1 METGAD
7 LQKSTNPAAGSY
19 SADGRACYLGEQLQD
34 VLTQLISTGTAT
46 KSKKGEKLET
56 SAKLAEFLLNDY
68 AVAVIPCADFGF
80 PNHIRLSYAISI
92 GQIEK
97 GLGRIE
103 EFLKELQ

>member
-1 METGAD
+1 MKKEFDRRRAYMYDRVKAMPYVDVSKPQGAFYVFID
-7 LQKSTNPAAGSY
+7 MSKAVELSY
-19 SADGRACYLGEQLQD
+19 
-34 VLTQLISTGTAT
+34 
-46 KSKKGEKLET
+46 KGEKLG
-56 SAKLAEFLLNDY
+56 SASKLAQCLLNDY